1 MTDTMKIM
9 IRLIRAYWWYEEGH
23 LEAMTEDEVR
33 DIYNRLIDWIGWGA
47 GMTAED
53 YRAELELQYSVTEL
67 EYQQESGG

>member
-1 MTDTMKIM
+1 M
-9 IRLIRAYWWYEEGH
+9 
-23 LEAMTEDEVR
+23 
-33 DIYNRLIDWIGWGA
+33 WIKLLRYTTKAGGLKCSKKGA